1 MKSFLIFV
9 VFVIIGMG
17 QVYAHENNIDNE
29 EKVQHYQVEKPKT
42 KEEAL
47 SVLTSKSKEIEK
59 ILLNKNLS
67 SSDLE
72 EIHEMSYSLEASVD
86 YLRENE
92 NNKKQEAALD
102 NLDESVQA
110 LHYGSEN
117 HNEAETRE
125 WFVKLKAAIA
135 GL

>member
-1 MKSFLIFV
+1 MKAFLLFV
-9 VFVIIGMG
+9 ASVIIGMG
-17 QVYAHENNIDNE
+17 QVYAHQDNIDNE
-29 EKVQHYQVEKPKT
+29 EKIQHYQAEKPKT

-47 SVLTSKSKEIEK
+47 SILESKTKAIEM
-59 ILLNKNLS
+59 ILLNTKLS

-72 EIHEMSYSLEASVD
+72 EIHEMSYWLEASVD
-86 YLRENE
+86 YLREGE

-110 LHYGSEN
+110 LHYASEN

-125 WFVKLKAAIA
+125 WFVKLKSAIS